1 MSEKKIEWRDGVM
14 VFKNV
19 TIFFKE
25 RTFLKL
31 QNYIILYN
39 TLHTNWNYRI
49 KKCRKFICLIRIT
62 QYMN

>member
-1 MSEKKIEWRDGVM
+1 M